1 MLVSDFTKKTV
12 GSLRLECKELQSSI
26 NSPEMGKIM
35 TLKSLLLGT
44 AAAFAVVTGAQAAD
58 AIVAAAP
65 EPMDYVKVCDAFG
78 TGYFYIPG
86 TETCLKIGGFVR
98 YDVGFANGDSYFT
111 KSSMTGRLEF
121 NTANDTEFG
130 KAYSFLR
137 INATNTNNVMGI
149 GSGGFYAGIGGFEFG
164 DFDNQWAKFFGYGVG
179 GTDWGGDYID
189 WDYGNRQYISY
200 TANLGSAKA
209 YVALENDSGT
219 NNFTPDVSA
228 GLSADFGGASAAFG
242 IGYDTSNSTYALKGV
257 VRGKAGAVDLGL
269 MGLYSSGAS
278 SSAANKLA
286 DLNNNYNAHSGWGV
300 IGGLGAPVSDKISVG
315 LTAQYFQDTGAKI
328 GGNVTWNVAS
338 GFSAFVEGY
347 YAVDTKVTSG
357 FVRLQRSF

>member
-1 MLVSDFTKKTV
+1 MNMKALFL
-12 GSLRLECKELQSSI
+12 GS
-26 NSPEMGKIM
+26 
-35 TLKSLLLGT
+35 

-78 TGYFYIPG
+78 KGYFYIPG
-86 TETCLKIGGFVR
+86 TETCLKINGFVR
-98 YDVGFANGDSYFT
+98 YDIGFANGDSYFST
-111 KSSMTGRLEF
+111 NKMTARLEF

-137 INATNTNNVMGI
+137 INATNKYNVMGI

-328 GGNVTWNVAS
+328 GGNVTWKVAS
-338 GFSAFVEGY
+338 GFKAFVEGY
-347 YAVDTKVTSG
+347 YTVDTKVTSG
-357 FVRLQRSF
+357 FIRLQRSF